1 MATRKVQFTGGST
14 YTVSLPKKWVES
26 LGLEKGDE
34 LEFIGYSGNAILR
47 PAGRSKGLAETKINL
62 GKEILSRAIL
72 SRYLSGYG
80 TIRIESAGKIPS
92 EVKKQIKKMTGRLM
106 GLQIVEETAYEI
118 TIQDI
123 LNPQEL
129 DLKKAIKRAYAIAA
143 SMQKD
148 AVEALREK
156 DRALAEEIIQRDE
169 EVDRLYFLAVRQ
181 LRSALSNP
189 ALGIT
194 PVECLDYRLLV
205 KSIEELADSCCNIA
219 RKAIGTN
226 KRYDLSQISE
236 LVHSIHERAVMA
248 FFSRDVKTADGL
260 RELEAKAARIKE
272 ANTDPKLSPILD
284 ELLNIAQC
292 GIDIGDLVI

>member
-1 MATRKVQFTGGST
+1 MGTRKLQFTGGST

-34 LEFIGYSGNAILR
+34 VEFLGYPETAILK
-47 PAGRSKGLAETKINL
+47 PAGKTKALGETKIVL

-80 TIRIESAGKIPS
+80 TIKIESASKIPS
-92 EVKKQIKKMTGRLM
+92 ETKREIKKIIGRLL

-118 TIQDI
+118 AIQDI

-129 DLKKAIKRAYAIAA
+129 DLKKAVKRAYSIAA

-205 KSIEELADSCCNIA
+205 KSIEEMADSCCTIA
-219 RKAIGTN
+219 RKALETN
-226 KRYDLSQISE
+226 RKYDLSNISGIVNE
-236 LVHSIHERAVMA
+236 IHEKAVHA
-248 FFSRDVKTADGL
+248 YFARDVKAADGL
-260 RELEAKAARIKE
+260 RALEAKAAEIKD